1 MNDLISKISSYN
13 LFNNLLPGVIF
24 VALSKSLTKY
34 DFVQKDII
42 IGLFLYYFIGL
53 IISRIGSLIIEPI
66 LKFFKII
73 KYSTHEDYIIASK
86 SDDFIN
92 KLLESNNM
100 YRTISSLFVCLSFLK
115 IFDLVSNKYPF
126 FNNFASEF
134 LVIGLLILFIFSY
147 RKQTQLIKK
156 RVDVVL
162 NNKD

>member
-24 VALSKSLTKY
+24 VALSKTLTKY

-42 IGLFLYYFIGL
+42 IGLFVYYFIGL

-86 SDDFIN
+86 SDDLIN
-92 KLLESNNM
+92 QLLESNNM
-100 YRTISSLFVCLSFLK
+100 YRTISSLFVCLSSLK
-115 IFDLVSNKYPF
+115 IFELISNKYQF
-126 FNNFASEF
+126 INNFASEF
-134 LVIGLLILFIFSY
+134 LVVGLLILFIFSY
-147 RKQTQLIKK
+147 RKQTQIIKK
-156 RVDVVL
+156 RVDIAL